1 MVGAVVGLGAL
12 LYLSAQSPN
21 HEKRKELGDD
31 DSKKREPPKKHLFVN
46 PKIKDLRLAPF
57 PAPGFR
63 PANYLAIEDGK
74 VQESVD
80 AAALKKKKG
89 EGPLP
94 YDFLTWNQ
102 KMRTKGIQKI
112 RTTTMRKTKIEA
124 ARNTELGCSFCWSGN
139 TKFT

>member
-31 DSKKREPPKKHLFVN
+31 DSKKREPSKKHLFVN
-46 PKIKDLRLAPF
+46 PKIKDLRLAPS
-57 PAPGFR
+57 PAPVFR

-74 VQESVD
+74 VD

-94 YDFLTWNQ
+94 YNFLTWNQ
-102 KMRTKGIQKI
+102 KMRTKGIQKM

-124 ARNTELGCSFCWSGN
+124 AGNTELECSFCWSGN